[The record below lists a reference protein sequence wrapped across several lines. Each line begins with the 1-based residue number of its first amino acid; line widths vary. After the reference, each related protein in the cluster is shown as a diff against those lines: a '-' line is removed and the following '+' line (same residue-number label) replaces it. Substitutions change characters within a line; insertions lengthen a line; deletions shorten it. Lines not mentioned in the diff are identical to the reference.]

1 MRNRGCGSS
10 ETARP
15 GYVPLRV
22 ASRCHRGFGL
32 GVELAVPSAVIA
44 STSGNGFRASGR
56 QEERVLLGLLYLLH
70 RGEHLTQLPVLVP
83 WQYEWESSTRVAI
96 GVTGRLVW

>member
-1 MRNRGCGSS
+1 MRLFGDGSS
-10 ETARP
+10 
-15 GYVPLRV
+15 RV
-22 ASRCHRGFGL
+22 CTIEGGVAVSSRVGL